1 MLGRG
6 APAEAGWGENL
17 FDSPLRALIHWRI
30 PYLATCSLFLPPSSH
45 LPLPPIPTACPLFT
59 AYPPFILFHFLYVLR
74 SHHTPTAAFS
84 LLLESFAINYRGY
97 YAVPRLPPS
106 LYQRGGKRENG
117 VRFLRLSSLVPDV
130 CCGGSMFTSS
140 LSTDFSAAEIGSTFK
155 ILLLYNFI
163 SIPGI
168 FSFFRL

>member
-1 MLGRG
+1 MVFHGWFERRTARRGRAKAVIFQPLLGRG
-6 APAEAGWGENL
+6 APAETGWGENL

-74 SHHTPTAAFS
+74 SHHTPTATFS

-97 YAVPRLPPS
+97 YAVPTLFSTREGERETERERCS
-106 LYQRGGKRENG
+106 LFTLIFACSGCVLRG
-117 VRFLRLSSLVPDV
+117 
-130 CCGGSMFTSS
+130 
-140 LSTDFSAAEIGSTFK
+140 
-155 ILLLYNFI
+155 
-163 SIPGI
+163 
-168 FSFFRL
+168 